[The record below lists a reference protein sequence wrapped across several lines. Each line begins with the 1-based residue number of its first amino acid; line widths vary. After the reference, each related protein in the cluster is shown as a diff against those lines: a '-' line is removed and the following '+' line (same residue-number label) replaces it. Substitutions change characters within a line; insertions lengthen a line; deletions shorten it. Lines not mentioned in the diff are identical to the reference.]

1 MAISILLTPNE
12 SKKYGLTDQG
22 IIILQG
28 QLEENNTIKI
38 TYIIHKYQ
46 Q

>member
-28 QLEENNTIKI
+28 QLEENTIKI